1 MKWTIKLNEKEFNL
15 LVDSLRNLFSS
26 INAEVILDYEPTKL
40 FESMSSLGQGDSWET
55 YNYNIQINN
64 KLGNYE
70 TLVGFV
76 DNIDINTQIKNTVK
90 TIGME
95 YCIRYD
101 WDKKTQLAQ
110 EIDKI
115 K

>member
-1 MKWTIKLNEKEFNL
+1 MKWTFKLSEGEFKIL
-15 LVDSLRNLFSS
+15 IDSLKNLFNS
-26 INAEVILDYEPTKL
+26 INAEVILDNEPTKL
-40 FESMSSLGQGDSWET
+40 YESLSSLGQGDSWET
-55 YNYNIQINN
+55 YNYNIKINS

-70 TLVGFV
+70 TIVGFV
-76 DNIDINTQIKNTVK
+76 DNIDIKSQIKNTVK

-101 WDKKTQLAQ
+101 WNRKTPLAQ

>member
-1 MKWTIKLNEKEFNL
+1 MKWTYKLNEEEFKI
-15 LVDSLRNLFSS
+15 LVESLKNLFNS
-26 INAEVILDYEPTKL
+26 INAEVILDNTPTKL
-40 FESMSSLGQGDSWET
+40 YESMNSLGQGDSWET
-55 YNYNIQINN
+55 YNYNIKINS

-70 TLVGFV
+70 VLEGFV
-76 DNIDINTQIKNTVK
+76 DNIDVKIQIKNLVK

-101 WDKKTQLAQ
+101 WDRKTSLAQ

-115 K
+115 E